1 MTWDEYQK
9 AAAKTLP
16 LGADIKRLLTI
27 GAFNLWEAGEVGN
40 IIKKVV
46 EHGWNLDEP
55 RKRLDGNTPREAIED
70 EIGDVLWALGCIAST
85 LGLLLE
91 DCAKGNIEKLRSI
104 HGSSFNADAIK
115 ERGR

>member
-9 AAAKTLP
+9 EAARTLP

-46 EHGWNLDEP
+46 EHDWELDCP
-55 RKRLDGNTPREAIED
+55 RVRLDGNTPREAIED

-85 LGLLLE
+85 LNISLE
-91 DCAKGNIEKLRSI
+91 DCAKGNIKKLHRI
-104 HGSSFNADAIK
+104 HGSSFNAAVIK